1 MRALRWLVEIVAKI
15 LNWLGDLMDRKNRKR
30 RKFYRQV
37 QQEYNK
43 RRTERLMKEEQE
55 MFY

>member
-1 MRALRWLVEIVAKI
+1 MRVLRWLVEIVAKI

-30 RKFYRQV
+30 RKFYRRV